1 MNEFSCC
8 HGRPTSGRPI
18 DPEAPRQRPAKVASF
33 LLSSITL
40 ILMPKCPVCVATYVA
55 FFTGL
60 GLTTE
65 AAGQVRMALMVICIS
80 VLAFLALTALRW
92 ICRWV
97 KGADLRGSDSAW
109 KKVEPCL
116 AKAQN

>member
-8 HGRPTSGRPI
+8 DGRPASGRPI
-18 DPEAPRQRPAKVASF
+18 DRESPRQRPAKVASF

-55 FFTGL
+55 LFTGL
-60 GLTTE
+60 SLST
-65 AAGQVRMALMVICIS
+65 AVAGQVRMAICAS
-80 VLAFLALTALRW
+80 VLAFLALTGLRW
-92 ICRWV
+92 ICRRL